1 MAVQT
6 GRGTRH
12 EHETTPKLK
21 DRSAA
26 APSPNT
32 SRSTSSTR
40 ASQLHARDQ
49 RREALKQSF
58 FNHLPAWLILL
69 TVLGLMLPE
78 MISFAGRGLVG
89 LVGGVTTS
97 VGQVASGFVSGVSDS
112 VNDTVNTAAQLTGST
127 FVFSRGNASPESVG
141 MATLFTPTVD
151 YWAADI
157 ARWAQDNQVDLNLVA
172 TVMQIESCG
181 HPSVT
186 SSSNAQGLF
195 QVMPFH
201 FSSTENMIDP
211 ETNGQ
216 RGVGYLKTCL
226 GYANGDAGRAMACYN
241 GGPSVL
247 QRDMSTWYAETQ
259 RYYRWGTGIY
269 ADAQQ
274 LRSDSSTLTD
284 WLNAGGASLCQRATD
299 ALS

>member
-1 MAVQT
+1 MAVQSSRSRRRENT
-6 GRGTRH
+6 VR
-12 EHETTPKLK
+12 
-21 DRSAA
+21 DREPA
-26 APSPNT
+26 APSTPRAT
-32 SRSTSSTR
+32 RSSTR
-40 ASQLHARDQ
+40 ANQLELRSK

-78 MISFAGRGLVG
+78 MISFAGRGLIG

-97 VGQVASGFVSGVSDS
+97 VSQVASGFVTGVSDS
-112 VNDTVNTAAQLTGST
+112 VNDTVNTAAQITGSNIA
-127 FVFSRGNASPESVG
+127 FGRGSASPESVG
-141 MATLFTPTVD
+141 MAGLFTDTVD

-157 ARWAQDNQVDLNLVA
+157 ARWAKDNELDPNLLA

-186 SSSNAQGLF
+186 STSNAQGLF

-201 FSSTENMIDP
+201 FGSNENMIDP
-211 ETNGQ
+211 ETNAQ
-216 RGVGYLKTCL
+216 RGAGYLKSCM
-226 GYANGDAGRAMACYN
+226 GWANGDPGRAMACYN

-247 QRDMSTWYAETQ
+247 QRDMSTWHSETQ

-269 ADAQQ
+269 SDAQR
-274 LRSDSSTLTD
+274 LSTDSGTLNE
-284 WLNAGGASLCQRATD
+284 WLNAGGASLCQRASE
-299 ALS
+299 ALG

>member
-6 GRGTRH
+6 GRSRRQDRDI
-12 EHETTPKLK
+12 TPKVAK
-21 DRSAA
+21 DRPT
-26 APSPNT
+26 APSTPAA
-32 SRSTSSTR
+32 RSTSTTR
-40 ASQLHARDQ
+40 ANQLEARDQ
-49 RREALKQSF
+49 RRDALKQSF

-78 MISFAGRGLVG
+78 TLSFAGRGLVG

-97 VGQVASGFVSGVSDS
+97 VGQVASGFVSGVGDS
-112 VNDTVNTAAQLTGST
+112 INDTANTAAQLTGST
-127 FVFSRGNASPESVG
+127 FIFSRGASPESVG

-151 YWAADI
+151 YWASDI

-201 FSSTENMIDP
+201 FSSTENMVDP
-211 ETNGQ
+211 ETNSQ

-247 QRDMSTWYAETQ
+247 QRDMSTWPAETQ

-269 ADAQQ
+269 NDAQQ
-274 LRSDSSTLTD
+274 LRSDSGTLND
-284 WLNAGGASLCQRATD
+284 WLNAGGAALCQRATD

>member
-1 MAVQT
+1 MAVQS
-6 GRGTRH
+6 GRSRRGGRDT
-12 EHETTPKLK
+12 
-21 DRSAA
+21 AA
-26 APSPNT
+26 KNRPSPAPST
-32 SRSTSSTR
+32 TRATSSTR
-40 ASQLHARDQ
+40 ANQLDLRDK

-78 MISFAGRGLVG
+78 MISFAGRGIMG

-97 VGQVASGFVSGVSDS
+97 VSQVASGFVSGVSDS
-112 VNDTVNTAAQLTGST
+112 ISDTANTAVQISGASLVFGRGS
-127 FVFSRGNASPESVG
+127 ASPESVG
-141 MATLFTPTVD
+141 MAGLFTDTVD

-157 ARWAQDNQVDLNLVA
+157 DRWARDNGLDVNLLA

-181 HPSVT
+181 HPTVT
-186 SSSNAQGLF
+186 STSNAQGLF

-201 FSSTENMIDP
+201 FGSNENMVDP

-216 RGVGYLKTCL
+216 RGASYLKSCM
-226 GYANGDAGRAMACYN
+226 GWANGDPGRAMACYN

-247 QRDMSTWYAETQ
+247 QRNMTSWASETQ

-269 ADAQQ
+269 SDAQR
-274 LRSDSSTLTD
+274 LSTESGTLND
-284 WLNAGGASLCQRATD
+284 WLNAGGASLCQRASD
-299 ALS
+299 ALG